1 MIWSAKFLKG
11 CLSQILLGPFLN
23 TLAHV
28 LRMPCD
34 SLSKNFKSTL
44 GPSMDN
50 YIILDESK
58 VAMNLLK
65 CSIKL
70 VCAACPKKCA
80 VCAVCPKKA
89 LFSLLYQYC
98 PNIELSYLRQIFVW
112 YHISSPKKL
121 LQGDR
126 IEKLSLLNGYFEI
139 RN

>member
-1 MIWSAKFLKG
+1 
-11 CLSQILLGPFLN
+11 
-23 TLAHV
+23 
-28 LRMPCD
+28 
-34 SLSKNFKSTL
+34 
-44 GPSMDN
+44 MDN

-98 PNIELSYLRQIFVW
+98 PNIELSYLRQIFV
-112 YHISSPKKL
+112 
-121 LQGDR
+121 
-126 IEKLSLLNGYFEI
+126 
-139 RN
+139 